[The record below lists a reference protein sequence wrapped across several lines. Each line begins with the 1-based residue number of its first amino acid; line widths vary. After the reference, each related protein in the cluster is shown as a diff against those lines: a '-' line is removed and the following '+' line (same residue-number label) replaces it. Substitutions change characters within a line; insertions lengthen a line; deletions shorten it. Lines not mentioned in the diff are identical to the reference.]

1 MTDFI
6 GAAFPVV
13 LLWKVDIPLGRK
25 VALCLLMGLG
35 VVYVAKATLYSRGLT
50 SSSTAGITIVRTA
63 LSWEITSEDMTC
75 K

>member
-13 LLWKVDIPLGRK
+13 LLWKVDIALGRK

-35 VVYVAKATLYSRGLT
+35 VVYVLKLPY
-50 SSSTAGITIVRTA
+50 VNVV
-63 LSWEITSEDMTC
+63 
-75 K
+75 